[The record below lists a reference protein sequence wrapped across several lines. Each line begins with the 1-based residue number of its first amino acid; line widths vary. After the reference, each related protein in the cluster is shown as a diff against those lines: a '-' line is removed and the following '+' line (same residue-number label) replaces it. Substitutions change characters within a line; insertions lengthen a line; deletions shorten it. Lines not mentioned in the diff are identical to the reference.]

1 MTAREKTGTMTI
13 NRKSASRSGAQLT
26 GHGRLERV
34 IVAGVALMLG
44 AFLTQTAST
53 QTASR
58 QPTPAAVL
66 RCAPPAPGAPMFVTG
81 DCVDPR
87 FNDPYVD
94 IDEQRNT
101 LYPIAMFTA
110 DSKAPMPGSR
120 STFRHGNSTRDGS
133 SRIPTS
139 Y

>member
-1 MTAREKTGTMTI
+1 
-13 NRKSASRSGAQLT
+13 
-26 GHGRLERV
+26 
-34 IVAGVALMLG
+34 MLG

-58 QPTPAAVL
+58 QPTPAAVSH
-66 RCAPPAPGAPMFVTG
+66 CAPPAPGGPMFVTG

-101 LYPIAMFTA
+101 PVPHRYV
-110 DSKAPMPGSR
+110 
-120 STFRHGNSTRDGS
+120 HGGFKGTDARFSFYF
-133 SRIPTS
+133 PLW
-139 Y
+139 